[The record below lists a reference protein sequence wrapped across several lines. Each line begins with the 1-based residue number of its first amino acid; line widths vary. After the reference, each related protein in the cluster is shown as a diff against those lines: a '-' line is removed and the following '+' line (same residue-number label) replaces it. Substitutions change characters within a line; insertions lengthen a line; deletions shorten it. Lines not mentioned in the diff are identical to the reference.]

1 MYRPHIKKEVNSV
14 QNKYLSPKISL
25 HNTTRWKETE
35 NSNLYQMQLKQWE
48 KVTENQNLNYLD
60 KDSTRN
66 TQYINLKKTI
76 QGNRNIK
83 WLTFKILSTSDIILF
98 RTSYI
103 VQFNGGCVASPETV
117 KDDMYVVRVYADI
130 DITGWIVNDN
140 LSNLQFIWT
149 VNDTPTEIDINQ
161 LNNGIVTAVHEI
173 STASSKQRNCYSCTR
188 NLNCII

>member
-1 MYRPHIKKEVNSV
+1 MKRNRKFQP
-14 QNKYLSPKISL
+14 LSDAVKAMRKGNRESEFELLGQGFHSKHTIHKS
-25 HNTTRWKETE
+25 E
-35 NSNLYQMQLKQWE
+35 
-48 KVTENQNLNYLD
+48 
-60 KDSTRN
+60 
-66 TQYINLKKTI
+66 KTI

-83 WLTFKILSTSDIILF
+83 WLTFKILSISDIILF
-98 RTSYI
+98 RISYF

-188 NLNCII
+188 NLNYLI